1 MIGLVV
7 LCALVPRLH
16 ATEILGGTLQKNT
29 ILSPENGDYLVSQ
42 DLIIPENITLTIEPG
57 TEIKLMLN
65 VSIKV
70 KKGTFICE
78 GTKENPIIISAFDQN
93 KWAGIEI
100 TTSSSIIN
108 EAGQISGTRISN
120 IQIRDALIGLSLIDG
135 ASIVV
140 ENILVS
146 QCNYGIMLDND
157 ASIKLLSSKVSTCSW
172 GLTIKKSSRNEI
184 RECEISDC
192 QFAIYFTSETSK
204 YNKII
209 NNRISHNMMVGLF
222 MNNILG
228 EVQYNK
234 ISCNQITNNR
244 IGLHLDNYGSP
255 VTGFNSIVD
264 NEIKFNS
271 SHGIRLSQ
279 DNDTVMYNRVEG
291 NQVGLELKAGNNNL
305 IKNNLFKKNLD
316 WSILLTGNSTLN
328 TFEQNNIIENSRGIR
343 IFPDKENIPM
353 NNRISFNT
361 FTNIEN
367 ELVSIESGPQQKLEY
382 NTLLASKTCS
392 FVNKYNGK
400 IYASN
405 NYWGTIISDSI
416 NRIIHDIT
424 EDPSSGEVVYLQTLD
439 KPHPEAPILKPMN
452 PIKQQ
457 VAGNVLV
464 SWKRNLEEDIAGYRI
479 YLNSKLIK
487 TCGAQDTAVQLSG
500 VDIFQPIM
508 ITSFDNKTDGI
519 RDIFEGHESD
529 SSTFIEMP
537 FAGSDTYICHDDT
550 YWTKTATARAYE
562 SIRWLTSGDGKF
574 IDSTLLETFYMP
586 GENDKLV
593 GVVNLTLRLNSP
605 GGKALTDNM
614 ELQIHEYPIL
624 EAGNDTTIAEG
635 MILMTS
641 NAFAKNYTTLKW
653 LTSGDGKFDNSSNLI
668 SSYTPGIKD
677 IERRHVELTLVL
689 NSSCSNV
696 MDKFTVNII
705 PGYDISGTIRTEN
718 VKIAGA
724 VVIAYKVED
733 EITDA
738 CVTVKTNERGE
749 FKFTNIPY
757 GKYYLYAVADPHN
770 YPNHYPT
777 YWGSVSKWEDAKLH
791 ELNSDTFDV
800 DIKLNRLDTLL
811 PSGEG
816 SIKGNCFYQGDPSE
830 GDNEIYQHDWFGNL
844 AHSNQKAGSA
854 CNHVILLMNPDLTK
868 VIGWTLSS
876 TDGSFDF
883 QNLPFGRYRIM
894 GEKAGYEN
902 KVSSLVQLSTEK
914 PSTDNASIVVNNN
927 YKIIQAMVSGTLIAQ
942 DYVYP
947 NPASEKIFVSTSGFE
962 DNTTIEIRIIDQK
975 GITVLTKQIEKS
987 NAFTF
992 GPIDISMLQ
1001 TGVYICN
1008 IVRVDGLVRSSKLI
1022 IN

>member
-1 MIGLVV
+1 MIGLLV

-29 ILSPENGDYLVSQ
+29 TLSPENGYYLVSQ

-57 TEIKLMLN
+57 TEIRLMLN
-65 VSIKV
+65 VSFKV
-70 KKGTFICE
+70 KKGTLICE
-78 GTKENPIIISAFDQN
+78 GTSENPIVFSAFDQN

-100 TTSSSIIN
+100 STSSSIIN
-108 EAGQISGTRISN
+108 EAGQISGSRMSN
-120 IQIRDALIGLSLIDG
+120 IQISDALIGLSLIDG
-135 ASIVV
+135 ATIVV
-140 ENILVS
+140 KDILVS

-157 ASIKLLSSKVSTCSW
+157 ASIKLLSSKVSNCSW
-172 GLTIKKSSRNEI
+172 GLTIKKSSKNEI
-184 RECEISDC
+184 RDCEMSDC
-192 QFAIYFTSETSK
+192 QFAIYFTSETSR

-209 NNRISHNMMVGLF
+209 NNRISNNMMVGLF

-234 ISCNQITNNR
+234 ISGNQITNNR
-244 IGLHLDNYGSP
+244 IGLHVDSYSSP
-255 VTGFNSIVD
+255 VSGFNSIVD

-279 DNDTVMYNRVEG
+279 DSDTLMYNRVEG
-291 NQVGLELKAGNNNL
+291 NRFGLELKAANNNL
-305 IKNNLFKKNLD
+305 IKNNLFKKNLE

-343 IFPDKENIPM
+343 IFPDKENIPI

-361 FTNIEN
+361 LANIEN

-405 NYWGTIISDSI
+405 NYWGTINNDSI
-416 NRIIHDIT
+416 DRIIQDIT
-424 EDPSSGEVVYLQTLD
+424 EDPSTGEVVYLKTLD
-439 KPHPEAPILKPMN
+439 KPHSEAPILSPMN
-452 PIKQQ
+452 AIKQK

-464 SWKRNLEEDIAGYRI
+464 SWERNLEEDIAGYRI

-487 TCGAQDTAVQLSG
+487 TCSAQDTAFLLPEM
-500 VDIFQPIM
+500 DICLPIL

-529 SSTFIEMP
+529 SITVIEMP
-537 FAGSDTYICHDDT
+537 FAGLDTYICHDDT
-550 YWTKTATARAYE
+550 YWTKAATARAYE
-562 SIRWLTSGDGKF
+562 SVRWSTSGDGKF

-586 GENDKLV
+586 GENDRVSGL
-593 GVVNLTLRLNSP
+593 VNLTLRLNMP
-605 GGKALTDNM
+605 GGKVLTDKM
-614 ELQIHEYPIL
+614 ELQIHDYPIID
-624 EAGNDTTIAEG
+624 AGIDTTIAEG
-635 MILMTS
+635 MILTTS
-641 NAFAKNYTTLKW
+641 NAIAKNYTTLKW
-653 LTSGDGKFDNSSNLI
+653 LTSGDGKFDNSTNLI

-705 PGYDISGTIRTEN
+705 PGYDISGTIRTES
-718 VKIAGA
+718 VKVAGA
-724 VVIAYKVED
+724 VVIAYKVEG

-749 FKFTNIPY
+749 FKFSNIPY

-777 YWGSVSKWEDAKLH
+777 YWGSVSKWKDARLH
-791 ELNSDTFDV
+791 ELNADTFDV
-800 DIKLNRLDTLL
+800 DIVLNRLDTLL

-816 SIKGNCFYQGDPSE
+816 SINGNCYYQGDPSE

-844 AHSNQKAGSA
+844 AHSSQKEGSA
-854 CNHVILLMNPDLTK
+854 CNHLILLMNPDLTK
-868 VIGWTLSS
+868 VVGWTLSS

-883 QNLPFGRYRIM
+883 QNLPYGRYRIM

-902 KVSSLVQLSTEK
+902 KVSSLVQLSAEK
-914 PSTDNASIVVNNN
+914 PSTDNASIAVNNN
-927 YKIIQAMVSGTLIAQ
+927 YKIIQAMVSGTFIAL

-962 DNTTIEIRIIDQK
+962 DNTTIDIKIIDQK
-975 GITVLTKQIEKS
+975 GIAVLTKRVEKS
-987 NAFTF
+987 NAFSF
-992 GPIDISMLQ
+992 GPIDISMLKK
-1001 TGVYICN
+1001 GVYICN
-1008 IVRVDGLVRSSKLI
+1008 IVRIDGLVRSSKLI
-1022 IN
+1022 IY